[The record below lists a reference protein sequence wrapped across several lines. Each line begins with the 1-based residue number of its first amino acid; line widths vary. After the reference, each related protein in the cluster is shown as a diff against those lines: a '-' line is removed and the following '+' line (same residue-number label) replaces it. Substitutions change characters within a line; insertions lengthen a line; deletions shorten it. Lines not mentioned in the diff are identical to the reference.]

1 MNLYMQMYNRI
12 AIIGGPGC
20 GKTTLANKL
29 STIYNIPVTHIDALH
44 HLENWQVRDKQERDK
59 MILEIMQKEKWIID
73 GTYPTTLKERYENIM
88 KVLFVEK

>member
-1 MNLYMQMYNRI
+1 MNQYMQMYNRI